1 MKKIAFCFGLV
12 FLVISSVRAQ
22 DTTYDWTGT
31 GGFTAMIT
39 MDSPSSSDGS
49 LYDIVSVYAQDPN
62 GFGPFATYPVTVDFG
77 FGPFVIDP
85 ETFDS
90 SDAVLTGQFAW
101 NSSQI
106 TEMDLQWTLGGDVW
120 YFDAGPLLAAG
131 PIANDAPAGSS
142 IEFYNADVDGDGPGD
157 YDNSGIYAAVP
168 ASAPDAGSTILLFGF
183 ALAGMSLCF
192 RRQPAPAR
200 IIAGHPS
207 R

>member
-1 MKKIAFCFGLV
+1 MKRIAFSFSLV

-22 DTTYDWTGT
+22 ETTYDWTGT

-39 MDSPSSSDGS
+39 LNSPASSDGN
-49 LYDIVSVYAQDPN
+49 LNDIVSVYAQDPA
-62 GFGPFATYPVTVDFG
+62 GFGPFATYPVTVNYG
-77 FGPFVIDP
+77 FGSIVISP

-101 NSSQI
+101 NSSKI

-120 YFDAGPLLAAG
+120 YFDAGPLLADG
-131 PIANDAPAGSS
+131 PRANAMLAGSS
-142 IEFYNADVDGDGPGD
+142 IEFQNGDAELD
-157 YDNSGIYAAVP
+157 EYDNTGIYAAGP

-183 ALAGMSLCF
+183 ALAGMSLCS
-192 RRQPAPAR
+192 RRQPVPAKV
-200 IIAGHPS
+200 IARRPS